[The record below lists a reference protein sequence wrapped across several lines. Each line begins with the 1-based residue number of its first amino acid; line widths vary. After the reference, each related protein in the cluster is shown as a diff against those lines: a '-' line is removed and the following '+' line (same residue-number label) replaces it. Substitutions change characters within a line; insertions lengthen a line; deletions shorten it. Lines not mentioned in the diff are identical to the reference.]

1 LSRVILPVK
10 RDVIFKIYFADKRN
24 IEFLTDF
31 LKATLPIPADEYDEL
46 VVVDPHLVRDF
57 ADDKLG
63 IVDVKLKTVSG
74 KTIHIDIQVAP
85 FPHMKSRIAYYDAKM
100 ITEQLGKGED
110 YKNIKQVISI
120 IITEDEFIPN
130 SPNCHH
136 RFTMYDKENSVELT
150 DIVEVHTLELCKVP
164 PLLQEAPEDNR
175 LYNWLRFIN
184 AEEEI
189 ELEAVAQRDPIIK
202 QAVLK
207 LMELSDDERARML
220 LDKREME
227 RMDESVRE
235 EAARI
240 EGEKTKALT
249 IAKNALQMKIPI
261 DDVIKLTGLARQ
273 EIEDAD

>member
-1 LSRVILPVK
+1 
-10 RDVIFKIYFADKRN
+10 VIFKIYFADKRN

-46 VVVDPHLVRDF
+46 IVVNPHLVRDF

-74 KTIHIDIQVAP
+74 KTIHIDIQVTP

-120 IITEDEFIPN
+120 IITEDEFIPD

-136 RFTMYDKENSVELT
+136 RFTMYDKENGIELT

-164 PLLQEAPEDNR
+164 AEPEDNR
-175 LYNWLRFIN
+175 LYNWLRFIK

-189 ELEAVAQRDPIIK
+189 ELEVVAQRDPIIK
-202 QAVLK
+202 KAVLK

-220 LDKREME
+220 LEKREME
-227 RMDESVRE
+227 RMDESVRKSWAIE
-235 EAARI
+235 QNSIEIARKLIKMNLSEQQIIEA
-240 EGEKTKALT
+240 
-249 IAKNALQMKIPI
+249 
-261 DDVIKLTGLARQ
+261 TGLTKK
-273 EIEDAD
+273 EIESLKDAN